1 MSCMLTKLASGKL
14 GKFSKLYV
22 VDNDRRVKMTFL
34 GWQGIAALIG
44 VLAVIILILVGFAK
58 LANK

>member
-1 MSCMLTKLASGKL
+1 
-14 GKFSKLYV
+14 
-22 VDNDRRVKMTFL
+22 MTFL
-34 GWQGIAALIG
+34 GWQGIATLIA

>member
-1 MSCMLTKLASGKL
+1 
-14 GKFSKLYV
+14 
-22 VDNDRRVKMTFL
+22 MTFL

>member
-1 MSCMLTKLASGKL
+1 
-14 GKFSKLYV
+14 
-22 VDNDRRVKMTFL
+22 MTFL
-34 GWQGIAALIG
+34 GWQGIYTLIG

>member
-1 MSCMLTKLASGKL
+1 
-14 GKFSKLYV
+14 
-22 VDNDRRVKMTFL
+22 MTFL

-44 VLAVIILILVGFAK
+44 VLTVIVLVLVGFAK